1 MNRWITSVTRK
12 RTLCIS
18 ISLLLVMCCS
28 LPAFFIESS
37 QAQAGNRVCFR
48 LDSNWGTG
56 FQGTVSITNAGTS
69 QIQNW
74 RLEFDLPH
82 TITSIWDAVVIS
94 RTGNRYVI
102 GGASWN
108 LNIPAGTT
116 LNFGFNGSLSG
127 AFVQPSNF
135 RLNGVAVSCTGT
147 PADTQAPTAPGNLRS
162 TGTTATSVSLAWNAS
177 TDNVGV
183 TSYEVFRGTT
193 SAGTTTGTSL
203 TVTGLTP
210 STTFSFTVRAR
221 DAAGNQSAA
230 SNTLSVT
237 TPAAPA
243 DTQAPTV
250 PGNLRVTGVTSTS
263 VSLAWNASTDNVGV
277 TAYNIFRGTTASGST
292 SATSFTVTG
301 LTPSTSFT
309 FTVRARDAAGNQS
322 AASNSVT
329 ATTSGASGGNPDKI
343 IVGYW
348 HNFDNGSGFIKLR
361 NVSNAFDV
369 INVAFAE
376 AAPGSTST
384 MQFIPDLNTSAN
396 ELKSDIAILKGRGK
410 KVLISIGG
418 ANSHVQ
424 LNTATERQN
433 FVNSMIN
440 IISEYGFDG
449 MDIDL
454 EGSSVSL
461 NAGDVDFRTPTTPR
475 IVNLIS
481 ATRTIADMFGAN
493 FVLSMA
499 PETFFVQV
507 GFEVYGGSAGAYLP
521 VIHGLRDKLS
531 FIHVQHYNTGSV
543 RALDGVAYSSA
554 NADFHVA
561 MAEMLLQGF
570 PVAGNTSRVFPPL
583 RADQVAIGLPAST
596 QAAGSGFTAPAEVHR
611 ALDYL
616 IRGIPFGGRYTLR
629 NSAGYPAFRGLMT
642 WSINWDAFTGFQ
654 FSNSH
659 RAYLD
664 NLP

>member
-1 MNRWITSVTRK
+1 MSRNRAISF
-12 RTLCIS
+12 S
-18 ISLLLVMCCS
+18 ISLLLLAS
-28 LPAFFIESS
+28 FGLSTFLTQPI
-37 QAQAGNRVCFR
+37 QAQAGSRVCFR

-56 FQGTVSITNAGTS
+56 FQGTMTITNTGTTT
-69 QIQNW
+69 IQNW
-74 RLEFDLPH
+74 QLEFDFPH
-82 TITSIWDAVVIS
+82 TITSIWDSRIIS
-94 RTGNRYVI
+94 RTGNHYVI
-102 GGASWN
+102 GAASWN
-108 LNIPAGTT
+108 PNIAAGAS

-127 AFVQPSNF
+127 TFVSPANF
-135 RLNGVAVSCTGT
+135 RLNGVAVSCNGT
-147 PADTQAPTAPGNLRS
+147 TPPQDTQAPTAPGNLRS
-162 TGTTATSVSLAWNAS
+162 TGTTSTTVALAWNAS
-177 TDNVGV
+177 TDNVAV

-221 DAAGNQSAA
+221 DAAGNVSAA
-230 SNTLSVT
+230 SNTLTVT

-243 DTQAPTV
+243 DTQAPTA
-250 PGNLRVTGVTSTS
+250 PGNLRVTAVTSSS

-277 TAYNIFRGTTASGST
+277 TGYNIFRGTTAAGT
-292 SATSFTVTG
+292 TTATSFTVTG
-301 LTPSTSFT
+301 LTPSTTFS

-322 AASNSVT
+322 AASNSVS
-329 ATTSGASGGNPDKI
+329 ATTTGAGGGSADRI

-361 NVSNAFDV
+361 NVSDAFDV

-376 AAPGSTST
+376 ASPGSTSLIR
-384 MQFIPDLNTSAN
+384 FVPDAVNTSVN
-396 ELKSDIAILKGRGK
+396 EVKSDIAILKSRGK

-424 LNTATERQN
+424 LNTTTDRQN
-433 FVNSMIN
+433 FINSMIG

-461 NAGDVDFRTPTTPR
+461 NGGDLDFRTPTTPR

-481 ATRTIADMFGAN
+481 AIRTIADMFGPN

-521 VIHGLRDKLS
+521 VIHALRDKLT

-570 PVAGNTSRVFPPL
+570 PVAGNTSRVFSPL
-583 RADQVAIGLPAST
+583 RADQVAIGLPAAPP
-596 QAAGSGFTAPAEVHR
+596 AAGSGFTPPAEVQR

-629 NSAGYPAFRGLMT
+629 NPAGYPGFRGLMT
-642 WSINWDAFTGFQ
+642 WSINWDAFNGFQ

-664 NLP
+664 SLP